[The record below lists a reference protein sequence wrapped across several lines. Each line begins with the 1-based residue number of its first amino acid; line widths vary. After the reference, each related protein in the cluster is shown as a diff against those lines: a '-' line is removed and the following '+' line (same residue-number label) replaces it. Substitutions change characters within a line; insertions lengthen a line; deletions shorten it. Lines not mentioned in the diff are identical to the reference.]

1 MGNPKLDISFFGKTY
16 SSPIVIAP
24 MGHQTQF
31 HKNGETET
39 AKGAEK
45 SSVLSFFGTQGRI
58 SLADIRKKKS
68 KIKLWMGNFSIW

>member
-1 MGNPKLDISFFGKTY
+1 MEIRNWISVFEKTY

-39 AKGAEK
+39 AKGAENQVSYHLELK
-45 SSVLSFFGTQGRI
+45 AEFH
-58 SLADIRKKKS
+58 
-68 KIKLWMGNFSIW
+68 